1 MGGKARDKIEIHDR
15 AASNYQVVVTERSSL
30 TRGGNVVDGVGRTI
44 HLRDFG
50 RQPLRAA
57 DHLAFRQYNVQG
69 GISRPTVSASSG
81 VKTKWFSLDKTTISV
96 DAATRPSSRCAS
108 VTPAKPPP
116 TITTRFAEEN
126 DRWTSFLEWRLES
139 AFVDS
144 KAPDF

>member
-57 DHLAFRQYNVQG
+57 DHLASRQYNVQG

-81 VKTKWFSLDKTTISV
+81 Q
-96 DAATRPSSRCAS
+96 
-108 VTPAKPPP
+108 
-116 TITTRFAEEN
+116 
-126 DRWTSFLEWRLES
+126 FL
-139 AFVDS
+139 VI
-144 KAPDF
+144 P